1 MVNSVSPWR
10 PLFLIFLCLIP
21 GFISSRRLPSSGVAL
36 HHTLALLR
44 GPMQCCFLSFDRMRK
59 AIDRAKVETYVQDI
73 NLQLQ
78 KRERVERLL
87 LVMDLGEAFSRSC
100 RSADGNLML
109 LGNSDKVSL
118 PESILTQL
126 TDSNVAVPWQFVIQ
140 KVHRCDLA
148 KKELPQG
155 VNLPSTAGD
164 TFSKEEG
171 HKERLSCASMDFRTQ
186 DNFIFLPRWM
196 MDSLDLQPYDVVYLS
211 QLKLPEAI
219 FVRLAPLDDSFF
231 ELDSPKAV
239 LEEHLK
245 HFSTLTRGAKIPIT
259 HAGVMYHL
267 RVVSIETEDCSDVEC
282 ASIQDLDV
290 SIDLVRTP

>member
-1 MVNSVSPWR
+1 MSWVDYR
-10 PLFLIFLCLIP
+10 CQQI
-21 GFISSRRLPSSGVAL
+21 
-36 HHTLALLR
+36 
-44 GPMQCCFLSFDRMRK
+44 
-59 AIDRAKVETYVQDI
+59 
-73 NLQLQ
+73 
-78 KRERVERLL
+78 
-87 LVMDLGEAFSRSC
+87 C
-100 RSADGNLML
+100 R
-109 LGNSDKVSL
+109 
-118 PESILTQL
+118 
-126 TDSNVAVPWQFVIQ
+126 
-140 KVHRCDLA
+140 
-148 KKELPQG
+148 
-155 VNLPSTAGD
+155 
-164 TFSKEEG
+164 
-171 HKERLSCASMDFRTQ
+171 
-186 DNFIFLPRWM
+186 
-196 MDSLDLQPYDVVYLS
+196 PYDVVYLS